1 MKKIWRFL
9 LIYGVFRTL
18 IKIAGRTR
26 YVALKI
32 FFRNF
37 YVKKYKEISLIGCGQ
52 FGFTTMS
59 YYLQKRWRKGGF
71 LDCFDVDRRAA
82 KTTAAFWGYNM
93 IENVSDLINNPQ
105 CKIIY
110 IASNH
115 YTHTPYAIQALK
127 AGKTVY
133 VEKPIAVTI
142 EQFNNLLKTINNPS
156 FSHIP
161 IYVGYNRPFSKAIR
175 QVTKYLLNINK
186 PITLNCFISGHK
198 IAPDHWYRDAKEG
211 TRICGNVGHWI
222 DLSIHL
228 FNKRGAIP
236 YNYEISIVTNNDDE
250 PDDNLSIVYKTE
262 FNDLVTIVLTSRDE
276 PFEGINE
283 TINLQCDNIIS
294 KIDDFR
300 RQQIWIGDKMF
311 RYKYFPKDCGHKRAI
326 LQPFMS
332 NNRECKEWIYSTY
345 LMLKIK
351 EMVLNHE
358 THSSY
363 NMLDHLDKTF
373 IGC

>member
-1 MKKIWRFL
+1 MKKIWRFF

-18 IKIAGRTR
+18 IKVAGRTR
-26 YVALKI
+26 YSALRF
-32 FFRNF
+32 FFRNS
-37 YVKKYKEISLIGCGQ
+37 YIKKRKEISLIGCGQ
-52 FGFTTMS
+52 FGFATLS
-59 YYLQKRWRKGGF
+59 YYLQKSYRTGGF
-71 LDCFDVDRRAA
+71 LDCFDVDERAA
-82 KTTAAFWGYNM
+82 RTTSAFWGYNKV
-93 IENVSDLINNPQ
+93 ENVSDLINNPQ
-105 CKIIY
+105 CKIVC

-133 VEKPIAVTI
+133 VEKPVAVTK
-142 EQFNNLLKTINNPS
+142 EQFNDLLTTMNNPS
-156 FSHIP
+156 YSHIP
-161 IYVGYNRPFSKAIR
+161 VYVGYNRPFSKAVR
-175 QVTKYLLNINK
+175 QVTRHLSNINK

-228 FNKRGAIP
+228 FNQRGEIP
-236 YNYEISIVTNNDDE
+236 HRYDISITTSNDE
-250 PDDNLSIVYKTE
+250 ERDDNLSIVYKTE
-262 FNDLVTIVLTSRDE
+262 LNDLVNIVLTSREE

-300 RQQIWIGDKMF
+300 RQQIWVGEKMF
-311 RYKYFPKDCGHKRAI
+311 RYKYSPKDCGHKRGI
-326 LQPFMS
+326 LQPFM
-332 NNRECKEWIYSTY
+332 NNKRDRKEWIYSTY

-351 EMVLNHE
+351 DMVLKSE
-358 THSSY
+358 SHSIY
-363 NMLDHLDKTF
+363 DIKNDINIHA
-373 IGC
+373 